1 MGVKDW
7 PLEKF
12 GENGVARVPQVLS
25 KEEVKS
31 LREHLLRKA
40 DEKSTSESAP
50 TYLSGLLFHDEK
62 LQGLF
67 FIPKIVES
75 LKAVLGADYAIL
87 PEATAHRGYFSTWH
101 QDTETLEGEGFR
113 FHFDPE
119 YRIVQAGI
127 YLQDNTAERGGGLD
141 VVPRSHHW
149 RSRLKRAWILRALR
163 KCPWLVSSLVQ
174 TIPSEAGD
182 LVVFD
187 LRMIHQGSQPR
198 GPQPTGAEAK
208 LSIFMACSRNN
219 PCAAQYAAY
228 LKDVVTLKSEHY
240 KQFMDRHRID
250 DKLRAQAKALGICF
264 VP

>member
-1 MGVKDW
+1 MKGW

-12 GENGVARVPQVLS
+12 RENGVAHVPQVLS
-25 KEEVKS
+25 KEDVKS

-40 DEKSTSESAP
+40 DEKSASESNP

-67 FIPKIVES
+67 FIPKVVES

-87 PEATAHRGYFSTWH
+87 PEATAHRGYFSVWH
-101 QDTETLEGEGFR
+101 QDTDTLEREGFR
-113 FHFDPE
+113 FHFDPD

-127 YLQDNTAERGGGLD
+127 YLQDNTAEWGGGLD
-141 VVPRSHHW
+141 VVPRSHNW
-149 RSRLKRAWILRALR
+149 RSRIKRRCILGALR

-174 TIPSEAGD
+174 KIPSKAGD

-198 GPQPTGAEAK
+198 GPRPTGADAK

-219 PCAAQYAAY
+219 SCAVQYAAY
-228 LKDVVTLKSEHY
+228 LKDVATLKSERY
-240 KQFMDRHRID
+240 KRLMDRHRID
-250 DKLRAQAKALGICF
+250 DTLRAQAKALGIRF